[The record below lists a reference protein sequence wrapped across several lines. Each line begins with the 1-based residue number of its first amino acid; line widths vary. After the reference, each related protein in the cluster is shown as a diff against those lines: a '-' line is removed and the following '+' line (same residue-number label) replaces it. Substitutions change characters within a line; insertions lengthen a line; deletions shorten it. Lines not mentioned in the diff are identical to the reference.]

1 MIDTEKV
8 KSKDFFL
15 KARNAHWSEPEIHYY
30 LALIEIDLGNSKE
43 AILHLN
49 DTLELNC
56 THAQAIKQLKKLLR
70 SSKTR
75 SQ

>member
-1 MIDTEKV
+1 
-8 KSKDFFL
+8 
-15 KARNAHWSEPEIHYY
+15 
-30 LALIEIDLGNSKE
+30 LALIEIDLGNSKK

-56 THAQAIKQLKKLLR
+56 THAQAIKHLKKLMK

-75 SQ
+75 SE